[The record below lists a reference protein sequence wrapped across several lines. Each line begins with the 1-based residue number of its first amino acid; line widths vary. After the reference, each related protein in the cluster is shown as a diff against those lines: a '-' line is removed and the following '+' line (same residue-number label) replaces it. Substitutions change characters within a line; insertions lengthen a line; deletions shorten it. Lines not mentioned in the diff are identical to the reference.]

1 MNSESTPAASNRG
14 LIAQLRDRLAKRPDT
29 EHEAALFR
37 IALAIIA
44 SIYMAVVATIE
55 NNIDVVMEW
64 HIAALIVF
72 ITLFSLAIFIAI
84 IAYPQISVLRRIISM
99 CADLG
104 AATYALYF
112 LGDIATPFF
121 GLYLLN
127 SIGNGFRYGAR
138 YLYMSAALGVAGLTL
153 VVFSSEYWAAH
164 RPLGVGLLI
173 ALIVLPLYM
182 ASLVKKL
189 HAALEQARV
198 ANQAKSQFLAN
209 MSHEIRTPLNGV
221 IGMSHL
227 LMGTQ
232 LQPEQKDY
240 AQTIHASARTLLTLI
255 EDILDISKIEAG
267 KVTLETVDFDL
278 HGLINSIVTM
288 LAPQAHT
295 KGLNFNVQIAPEVPF
310 LLRGDSLHL
319 RQVLIN
325 LIGNA
330 IKFTEKGEVGI
341 LTKLR
346 GEDDNSANIRFEV
359 SDTGIGISQEAQH
372 KIFESF
378 TQADESTTRRFGGT
392 GLGTTIARQL
402 VHLMGGRIG
411 LHSTP
416 GIGSTFW
423 CDIKFEKQPLS
434 ARLLADMEKLSETRL
449 LMISSNRDKRSL
461 VLGYL
466 KIWEVELTMAEN
478 AAQAFALLVN
488 AAHTGRPFHTVL
500 VDQEH
505 LDMYPLQFIAAARS
519 EPTLSTLSLVLIHAQ
534 GDSKEA
540 DEYLKAGFSYVLK
553 NPVEKRLL
561 FNALHAGTAAQQNE
575 SEDVIWLNDRY
586 KRHAGIRQTGLKILV
601 AEDNAI
607 NQKVISKI
615 LESAGHRPIIVSNGE
630 QALDALAKESFDLV
644 ILDMQMP
651 VVSGLEV
658 VKIHRFTGP
667 KESSVR
673 FLILTANATTEAMNE
688 CSEAGA
694 DAYLTKPI
702 DPARLLD
709 QIDRLA
715 PKEPEGRQAGITPE
729 PVQARQPD
737 MGTPSGHVLNDATLA
752 SLEIMGQHSTFVTD
766 LIKGF
771 LSDTEGMLEAMNRA
785 LREKR
790 YSDFRDTAH
799 AMKGSAGSVGA
810 QALYDLCA
818 IVSSVKDETL
828 LKEAA
833 SFLHDL
839 VTQYESARYEL
850 LAYLERRATG

>member
-1 MNSESTPAASNRG
+1 MSHETTA
-14 LIAQLRDRLAKRPDT
+14 LIGKRDLFAIIRLRLAGRPDT

-37 IALAIIA
+37 LVIAAIVMLYMIVVTQIGD
-44 SIYMAVVATIE
+44 SITSA
-55 NNIDVVMEW
+55 MEW
-64 HIAALIVF
+64 HVRVLVVF
-72 ITLFSLAIFIAI
+72 IITFSLVIFAAILI
-84 IAYPQISVLRRIISM
+84 YPHTSVPRRILSM
-99 CADLG
+99 FADLG

-112 LGDIATPFF
+112 LEAVATPFF

-127 SIGNGFRYGAR
+127 SIGNGFRYGTR
-138 YLYMSAALGVAGLTL
+138 YLYLSAVLGVAGFTL
-153 VVFSSEYWAAH
+153 IIFTNKYWADH
-164 RPLGVGLLI
+164 RPLGIGLLV
-173 ALIVLPLYM
+173 ALVVLPLYM

-189 HAALEQARV
+189 HSAIEQARV

-240 AQTIHASARTLLTLI
+240 AQTIYASARTLLTLI

-267 KVTLETVDFDL
+267 KVVLETVDFDL
-278 HGLINSIVTM
+278 HGLINSIATM
-288 LAPQAHT
+288 LAPQAYT
-295 KGLNFNVQIAPEVPF
+295 KKLNFNVHIAPEIPF

-330 IKFTEKGEVGI
+330 IKFTEKGAVGI
-341 LTKLR
+341 QVKLR
-346 GEDDNSANIRFEV
+346 GEDENTANIRFEV
-359 SDTGIGISQEAQH
+359 TDTGIGISQEAQQ

-392 GLGTTIARQL
+392 GLGTTIAKQL
-402 VHLMGGRIG
+402 VHLMGGHIG

-416 GIGSTFW
+416 DIGTTFW
-423 CDIKFEKQPLS
+423 CDIRLEKQPLS

-449 LMISSNRDKRSL
+449 LMISSNKDMRSL

-478 AAQAFALLVN
+478 AAQAFAMLVN

-519 EPTLSTLSLVLIHAQ
+519 EPTLSTLLLVLIHAQ
-534 GDSKEA
+534 GDNKAAE
-540 DEYLKAGFSYVLK
+540 EYLKAGFSYVLK

-561 FNALHAGTAAQQNE
+561 FNALHAGTTARENE
-575 SEDVIWLNDRY
+575 SDDVVWLNDRY
-586 KRHAGIRQTGLKILV
+586 KRHAGIRLTGLKILV

-615 LESAGHRPIIVSNGE
+615 LESAGHRPIIVNNGE
-630 QALDALAKESFDLV
+630 QALDALARESFDLV
-644 ILDMQMP
+644 VLDMQMP
-651 VVSGLEV
+651 IVSGLEV

-667 KESSVR
+667 KDSSMR

-688 CSEAGA
+688 CREAGV

-702 DPARLLD
+702 DPAKLLD

-715 PKEPEGRQAGITPE
+715 PKNPESKQETNTSKPVSVTPDSG
-729 PVQARQPD
+729 A
-737 MGTPSGHVLNDATLA
+737 TSGHILNDATLA
-752 SLEIMGQHSTFVTD
+752 SLEIMGQHSQFVTE
-766 LIKGF
+766 LIQGF
-771 LSDTEGMLEAMNRA
+771 LGDTEGLLEAMGKA
-785 LREKR
+785 MREKR
-790 YSDFRDTAH
+790 YSDFRDIAH

-810 QALYDLCA
+810 QALYDMCT
-818 IVSSVKDETL
+818 IVSGTQDDTL
-828 LKEAA
+828 IKEAA